1 LKITEAE
8 VFMVPE
14 LKLFSSSK
22 ILLVYIEGIVNR
34 GWFAVTGPFNSFW
47 PWNYYVFDER
57 SKP

>member
-1 LKITEAE
+1 LKLTEAE

-22 ILLVYIEGIVNR
+22 ILYKSSLKGLST